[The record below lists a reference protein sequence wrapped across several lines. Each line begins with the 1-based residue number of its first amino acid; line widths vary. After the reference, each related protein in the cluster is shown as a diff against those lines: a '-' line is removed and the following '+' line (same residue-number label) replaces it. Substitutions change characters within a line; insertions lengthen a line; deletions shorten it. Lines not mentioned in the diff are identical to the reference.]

1 MVNLITGGDWQNP
14 QHGGPVM
21 QEPYG
26 KGTHVPCFKCGRK
39 IFITQ
44 AEVTARDGRRWVKLT
59 CKSPG
64 WVARDKPR
72 LYDEDTV
79 EIHGTASGSRTEFV
93 RGAGKYGSRRRTKT
107 VGRDNGGGGT

>member
-1 MVNLITGGDWQNP
+1 ML
-14 QHGGPVM
+14 
-21 QEPYG
+21 EPYG

-39 IFITQ
+39 IFITE

-64 WVARDKPR
+64 CVARDKPR
-72 LYDEDTV
+72 LYDEDTL

-93 RGAGKYGSRRRTKT
+93 RGAGKYGSSRRTKA
-107 VGRDNGGGGT
+107 VGRDNGGGRT

>member
-1 MVNLITGGDWQNP
+1 
-14 QHGGPVM
+14 M

-39 IFITQ
+39 IFITE

-64 WVARDKPR
+64 CVARDKPR
-72 LYDEDTV
+72 LYDEDTL
-79 EIHGTASGSRTEFV
+79 EIHGTASGSRPEFV
-93 RGAGKYGSRRRTKT
+93 RGAGKLGSSGRTKAAR
-107 VGRDNGGGGT
+107 RDNGGGRT